1 MSDVMKANEKENEE
15 LKVTLEATE
24 HKLGC
29 PLTAKNLLII
39 GTHGRF
45 LY

>member
-1 MSDVMKANEKENEE
+1 MLWEIMKNNEE

-29 PLTAKNLLII
+29 SITRKELADF
-39 GTHGRF
+39 RS
-45 LY
+45 